1 MRLEW
6 SASAPLTTGVSQSH
20 TGAGDTGGGGE
31 GGGGLG
37 GGGLGGGGVGDGGLG
52 GGGEGG
58 GGEGGGGEGGG
69 GEGAGEGHANARP
82 TGPEVVSIHP
92 VVAVGQGALLTLN
105 RYGVALLSA

>member
-37 GGGLGGGGVGDGGLG
+37 GGG
-52 GGGEGG
+52 EGG
-58 GGEGGGGEGGG
+58 
-69 GEGAGEGHANARP
+69 GEGHANARP

-92 VVAVGQGALLTLN
+92 VVAVGQGALLTLY

>member
-31 GGGGLG
+31 GGGG
-37 GGGLGGGGVGDGGLG
+37 
-52 GGGEGG
+52 EGG
-58 GGEGGGGEGGG
+58 GGEGGGGEGG
-69 GEGAGEGHANARP
+69 GEGHANARP

>member
-1 MRLEW
+1 M
-6 SASAPLTTGVSQSH
+6 STTVSVE
-20 TGAGDTGGGGE
+20 GGGGE
-31 GGGGLG
+31 GGGGGGEG
-37 GGGLGGGGVGDGGLG
+37 GGGKGGRGEG

-69 GEGAGEGHANARP
+69 GEGGGEGHANARP

>member
-6 SASAPLTTGVSQSH
+6 STSAPLTTGVSQSH

-37 GGGLGGGGVGDGGLG
+37 GGG
-52 GGGEGG
+52 EGG
-58 GGEGGGGEGGG
+58 
-69 GEGAGEGHANARP
+69 GEGHANARP

>member
-1 MRLEW
+1 MLSVRLLTSTYR
-6 SASAPLTTGVSQSH
+6 SATTPRMVENGGYGG
-20 TGAGDTGGGGE
+20 GAEGGGEGGGGE
-31 GGGGLG
+31 GGGGDG
-37 GGGLGGGGVGDGGLG
+37 GGD
-52 GGGEGG
+52 GG

>member
-37 GGGLGGGGVGDGGLG
+37 GGGDGG
-52 GGGEGG
+52 
-58 GGEGGGGEGGG
+58 
-69 GEGAGEGHANARP
+69 GEGHANARP

>member
-37 GGGLGGGGVGDGGLG
+37 GGG
-52 GGGEGG
+52 EGG
-58 GGEGGGGEGGG
+58 
-69 GEGAGEGHANARP
+69 GEGHANARP
-82 TGPEVVSIHP
+82 TGPEAVSIHP
-92 VVAVGQGALLTLN
+92 VVAVGQGALLTLY

>member
-37 GGGLGGGGVGDGGLG
+37 GGGLGGGGEGDGGLG
-52 GGGEGG
+52 GGGGYT
-58 GGEGGGGEGGG
+58 
-69 GEGAGEGHANARP
+69 ASRVCVCVIA
-82 TGPEVVSIHP
+82 VS
-92 VVAVGQGALLTLN
+92 
-105 RYGVALLSA
+105 LSYLSKACLCLRWSLP